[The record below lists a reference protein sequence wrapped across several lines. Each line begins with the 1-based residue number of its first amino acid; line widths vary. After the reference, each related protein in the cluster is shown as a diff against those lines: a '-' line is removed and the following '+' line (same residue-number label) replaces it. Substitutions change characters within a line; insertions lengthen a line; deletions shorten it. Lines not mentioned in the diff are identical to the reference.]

1 MENGIAD
8 AKDKYCSKF
17 IIDHL
22 KWVHKAIQEGIDVRG
37 YFHWSLIDNFEWAE
51 GFKPRFGLI
60 AVDYN
65 TLKRTPYRASEVYG
79 KICQNNSIIQ

>member
-8 AKDKYCSKF
+8 AEDKYCSQF

-22 KWVHKAIQEGIDVRG
+22 KWVHKAIQAGVDVKG

-65 TLKRTPYRASEVYG
+65 TLERTPYRASNVYG
-79 KICQNNSIIQ
+79 EICKNNAII

>member
-22 KWVHKAIQEGIDVRG
+22 KWVHKATQEGVDIRG

-60 AVDYN
+60 EIDYSN
-65 TLKRTPYRASEVYG
+65 LQRKPRFSAKVYG
-79 KICQNNSIIQ
+79 KICQNNAII